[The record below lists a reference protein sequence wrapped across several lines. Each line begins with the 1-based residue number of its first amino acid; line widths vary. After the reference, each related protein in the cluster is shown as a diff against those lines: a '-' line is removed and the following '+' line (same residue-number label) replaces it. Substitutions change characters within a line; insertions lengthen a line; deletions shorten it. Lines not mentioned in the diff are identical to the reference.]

1 MKRERGRGQIVSI
14 RHVFTFVV
22 ILSIR
27 SFIFSII
34 LIFLLAIFVN
44 TSISRLLMNESWRRP
59 TTFFKQELTC
69 YSWKKL
75 TKSIIEQELMLMLA
89 QDE

>member
-1 MKRERGRGQIVSI
+1 MSI

-22 ILSIR
+22 ILSIC

-34 LIFLLAIFVN
+34 LIFLLTIFVN
-44 TSISRLLMNESWRRP
+44 TSISCLLMNESWRRP
-59 TTFFKQELTC
+59 TTFFKWELTR
-69 YSWKKL
+69 YSRKKL